1 MLYCIRKITD
11 MEAGMLQPVKS
22 ARVPPEIQALKPD
35 GFGPVEV
42 RRFKRKDSEYY
53 YVYQYSYEKL
63 DNAVNGRRWRK
74 RTGRVIGSISPSD
87 GFIPNRYGMS
97 LIRQRNPLAG
107 ASDGIPFKNYGAY
120 AMLRALSPGI
130 EDGLRK
136 AFPDVFREI
145 RALALMRLVEGTS
158 KAAAM
163 KEIFDNCCLSL
174 ESPDLAMS
182 ERPVLGFTES
192 LGRREDDC
200 RAFMRAYVGKASTLL
215 FDGTSLF
222 TREDD
227 SLAQKGYNPDH
238 SLNTQVRLL
247 YMFEKESHRP
257 VFYTMLQ
264 GSLVDRAAFISAV
277 RLSGAKDCVA
287 IADKGFYS
295 KRNVHALSE
304 AGLKYILPLNSNTAL
319 VPEEFYANLDP
330 RKFNNVFA
338 YKGRP
343 IWHMRRKLEGSAGN
357 WLYVFMDQERRTEET
372 GRFVAKAQLDYG
384 EDERKPMDVVS
395 ETRRGYFSFVSNLDK
410 PAEEIYL
417 LYKERWDIEEC
428 FDYLKNDVAPEA
440 SHARNNDFLRGWAFI
455 NHVSLLYYYGL
466 INALHEAKMDS
477 GTTPRDALRTAR
489 NLVKQIPAGGG
500 EPVLSPVD
508 AATGR
513 LFGALGIKP
522 EELHP

>member
-1 MLYCIRKITD
+1 M
-11 MEAGMLQPVKS
+11 QPAVTS
-22 ARVPPEIQALKPD
+22 ARVPPEIQAMKPE
-35 GFGPVEV
+35 GFGHVQV
-42 RRFKRKDSEYY
+42 RRFRHKDSEYY
-53 YVYQYSYEKL
+53 YVYQISYEKL
-63 DNAVNGRRWRK
+63 DKAVNGRGWRK
-74 RTGRVIGSISPSD
+74 KTGRVIGSISRSD

-97 LIRQRNPLAG
+97 LIRKKAPVPQ
-107 ASDGIPFKNYGAY
+107 ASGGLPFKNYGAY
-120 AMLRALSPGI
+120 AMLRALSPEI
-130 EDGLRK
+130 DGELRK

-163 KEIFDNCCLSL
+163 REIFDNCCLSL

-182 ERPVLGFTES
+182 ERPVLAFTEA

-222 TREDD
+222 TREGD

-247 YMFEKESHRP
+247 YMFEKDSHRP

-264 GSLVDRAAFISAV
+264 GSLVDRAAFINAV
-277 RLSGAKDCVA
+277 RLSGASDCVA

-295 KRNVHALSE
+295 KKNVHALSE

-319 VPEEFYANLDP
+319 VPEDFYASLDP
-330 RKFNNVFA
+330 RKFDDVFA
-338 YKGRP
+338 YKNRL
-343 IWHMRRKLEGSAGN
+343 IWHKRRKLEGGAGN
-357 WLYVFMDQERRTEET
+357 WLYVFMDETRRVEEG
-372 GRFVAKAQLDYG
+372 GRFVAKIQLDYG
-384 EDERKPMDVVS
+384 EEERKPMDVVS
-395 ETRRGYFSFVSNLDK
+395 ETRRGYFAFVSNLDR
-410 PAEEIYL
+410 PSEEIYL

-440 SHARNNDFLRGWAFI
+440 SHARNNDFLKGWAFI

-466 INALHEAKMDS
+466 INSLHAAGLDS
-477 GTTPRDALRTAR
+477 RVSPKDALRIAR
-489 NLVKQIPAGGG
+489 NLIKQIPADGGG
-500 EPVLSPVD
+500 PMLSPVD
-508 AATGR
+508 AATNK
-513 LFGALGIKP
+513 LFGALGISFEK
-522 EELHP
+522 L

>member
-87 GFIPNRYGMS
+87 GFIRNRYGMS

-466 INALHEAKMDS
+466 INALHEAKLDS
-477 GTTPRDALRTAR
+477 GTTPKDALRTAR

>member
-1 MLYCIRKITD
+1 
-11 MEAGMLQPVKS
+11 MLQPVKS

-319 VPEEFYANLDP
+319 VPEEFYASLDP

>member
-1 MLYCIRKITD
+1 
-11 MEAGMLQPVKS
+11 MLQQVTS
-22 ARVPPEIQALKPD
+22 ARVPPEIQAMKPE
-35 GFGPVEV
+35 GFGSVEV
-42 RRFKRKDSEYY
+42 RRFRRKDSEYY

-63 DNAVNGRRWRK
+63 DKAVNGRRWRK
-74 RTGRVIGSISPSD
+74 HTGRIIGSISPSE

-97 LIRQRNPLAG
+97 LIRKKTPVPQ
-107 ASDGIPFKNYGAY
+107 ASGGLPFKNYGAY
-120 AMLRALSPGI
+120 AMLRALSPEI
-130 EDGLRK
+130 EDELRMS
-136 AFPDVFREI
+136 FPDEFREI
-145 RALALMRLVEGTS
+145 MALALMRLVERTS

-174 ESPDLAMS
+174 EAPDLAMS
-182 ERPVLGFTES
+182 ERLVLALTEA

-222 TREDD
+222 TREGD
-227 SLAQKGYNPDH
+227 SLAQKGYNLDH
-238 SLNTQVRLL
+238 PLNTQVRLL

-264 GSLVDRAAFISAV
+264 GSLVDRAAFINAV
-277 RLSGAKDCVA
+277 RLSGAKNCVA

-295 KRNVHALSE
+295 RKNVHALSE

-319 VPEEFYANLDP
+319 VPEDFYSSLDP
-330 RKFNNVFA
+330 GKFDDVFA
-338 YKGRP
+338 YKNRL
-343 IWHMRRKLEGSAGN
+343 IWHKRRKLEGGAGN
-357 WLYVFMDQERRTEET
+357 WLHVFMDETRRGEEG
-372 GRFVAKAQLDYG
+372 GRFVAKIQLDYG
-384 EDERKPMDVVS
+384 EEERKPMDVVS
-395 ETRRGYFSFVSNLDK
+395 ETRRGYFAFVSNLDK

-440 SHARNNDFLRGWAFI
+440 SHASSNDFLKGWVFI
-455 NHVSLLYYYGL
+455 NHVSLLYYYDL
-466 INALHEAKMDS
+466 ISALHAAGLDS
-477 GTTPRDALRTAR
+477 RVSPKDALRIAR

-500 EPVLSPVD
+500 SPLLSPVD

-513 LFGALGIKP
+513 FFGALGITID
-522 EELHP
+522 EVHP

>member
-1 MLYCIRKITD
+1 M
-11 MEAGMLQPVKS
+11 
-22 ARVPPEIQALKPD
+22 
-35 GFGPVEV
+35 
-42 RRFKRKDSEYY
+42 
-53 YVYQYSYEKL
+53 
-63 DNAVNGRRWRK
+63 
-74 RTGRVIGSISPSD
+74 
-87 GFIPNRYGMS
+87 
-97 LIRQRNPLAG
+97 
-107 ASDGIPFKNYGAY
+107 
-120 AMLRALSPGI
+120 
-130 EDGLRK
+130 
-136 AFPDVFREI
+136 FREI
-145 RALALMRLVEGTS
+145 MALALMRLVERTS

-163 KEIFDNCCLSL
+163 NEIFDNCCLSL

-182 ERPVLGFTES
+182 ERPVLALTEA

-222 TREDD
+222 TREGD
-227 SLAQKGYNPDH
+227 SLAQNGYNPDH

-264 GSLVDRAAFISAV
+264 GSLVDRAAFINAV

-295 KRNVHALSE
+295 RKNVHALSE

-319 VPEEFYANLDP
+319 VPEDFYSSLDL
-330 RKFNNVFA
+330 RKFDSVFA
-338 YKGRP
+338 YNGRA
-343 IWHMRRKLEGSAGN
+343 IWHMRRKLEGGAGN
-357 WLYVFMDQERRTEET
+357 WLYVFMDETRRGEET
-372 GRFVAKAQLDYG
+372 GRYVTKIQLDYG
-384 EDERKPMDVVS
+384 EEERKPMDVVS
-395 ETRRGYFSFVSNLDK
+395 ETRRGYFAFVSNLDK

-440 SHARNNDFLRGWAFI
+440 SHASSNDFLKGWAFI

-466 INALHEAKMDS
+466 INALHAAGLDS
-477 GTTPRDALRTAR
+477 RVSPKDALRTAR

-500 EPVLSPVD
+500 SPLLSPVD
-508 AATGR
+508 TATGR
-513 LFGALGIKP
+513 LFGALGITID
-522 EELHP
+522 EVHP

>member
-11 MEAGMLQPVKS
+11 MEAGMLQPIKS

-466 INALHEAKMDS
+466 INALHEAKLDS
-477 GTTPRDALRTAR
+477 GTTPKDALRTAR